1 MSNILQFFKSLTRQ
15 PRRTS
20 NMKTE
25 IMEVERNKREKK
37 ETNIV
42 QEKKV

>member
-1 MSNILQFFKSLTRQ
+1 MSNILQFLKSLTRQ
-15 PRRTS
+15 PRKTS
-20 NMKTE
+20 NTETE
-25 IMEVERNKREKK
+25 IMKAERNEGKK